1 MSKDNRQK
9 QYFLKATLLFV
20 SILTVMS
27 AATIAPSLPLIA
39 KVFQDT
45 PNAALLSK
53 LLLSIPALFIAIS
66 APIAGKFI
74 DRYGRIKL
82 LYVGLILYILSG
94 TSGYFLNNLYHILI
108 GRVLLGISIGITMTI
123 AITLIG
129 DYFEGEERSRFVGLQ
144 GAFIALGGV
153 VFITFGGFLADID
166 WRTPFLIYGLAIFLI
181 PLIIFYLPE
190 PERSEARIELKREK
204 PSRMLRALFFTTLLF
219 MILFYIIPTQLP
231 FYLKEIGVNKQSFV
245 GLALGINALGGVIGS
260 LIFSKLK
267 QRMSFTAILSVGFAI
282 MSMGY
287 FGTGL
292 SLSYIFVTAFLFIA
306 GLGFGLILPNINLWV
321 IQLTKAEIRGK
332 NMGILTTFMFFGQ
345 FLSPIVVHPLVASI
359 NLSGVILI
367 AAGCLLSI
375 SLLFL
380 LLKSF
385 TK

>member
-1 MSKDNRQK
+1 
-9 QYFLKATLLFV
+9 
-20 SILTVMS
+20 
-27 AATIAPSLPLIA
+27 
-39 KVFQDT
+39 
-45 PNAALLSK
+45 
-53 LLLSIPALFIAIS
+53 
-66 APIAGKFI
+66 
-74 DRYGRIKL
+74 
-82 LYVGLILYILSG
+82 
-94 TSGYFLNNLYHILI
+94 
-108 GRVLLGISIGITMTI
+108 
-123 AITLIG
+123 
-129 DYFEGEERSRFVGLQ
+129 
-144 GAFIALGGV
+144 
-153 VFITFGGFLADID
+153 
-166 WRTPFLIYGLAIFLI
+166 
-181 PLIIFYLPE
+181 
-190 PERSEARIELKREK
+190 
-204 PSRMLRALFFTTLLF
+204 MLRALFFTTLLF

-292 SLSYIFVTAFLFIA
+292 SLSYISVTAFLFIA